1 MFIVNGRNV
10 LKFFCTVFLL
20 LAAIVAHAEIM
31 RLPPPPTKQ
40 LIAKERKR
48 LGGCSGELKYC
59 NQGKVWVMFIWEK
72 DKGKYAI
79 EKRLRA
85 PATACE
91 VDMKKDNSFSAL
103 CPD

>member
-1 MFIVNGRNV
+1 MFILNGRNV
-10 LKFFCTVFLL
+10 LKFCCTVFLL

-40 LIAKERKR
+40 FIAKERKR
-48 LGGCSGELKYC
+48 LGGCSGERTYC
-59 NQGKVWVMFIWEK
+59 NEGKMWVMFIWEK

-79 EKRLRA
+79 EKRLHT

-91 VDMKKDNSFSAL
+91 VDKDMNKPFWAL
-103 CPD
+103 CPG